1 MGLLTRTALALAALA
16 IGSGGGALAADA
28 GAAAKVSGSVVN
40 EPAVVDGVV
49 WTTLS
54 SYSNA
59 DFLIDTKDAG
69 QRTKAVALLNRARR
83 EGRRVVIVF
92 DPSSG
97 AVDLSAPVAYFR
109 VLELDY
115 DEARLAIDGAP
126 TGAAPQG
133 ASGPAAKAVARG
145 LGRKYSGDWDGAE
158 AELKAALGDAAL
170 SPSLRAIAYR
180 TLGEMAQARAEN
192 DFRLGSPESDQ
203 LLMDALSDFK
213 SEQVQTPESSG
224 PKIEI
229 AWVLVDLGAYDE
241 ALAIYRDLAA
251 HDRRQ
256 AFWADI
262 AVSYVHRARGEYDDS
277 LKALDEVA
285 SKHGR
290 DSMPYHYHRGLTLLR
305 MGRDAEAV
313 EEFTT
318 GLKFQPDYGWA
329 KMGRACAYG
338 RMGRLKEALA
348 DVRGGSVLE
357 AQEINQ
363 KLFARDY
370 YERARAAT
378 IAEQLST
385 AISAGAPA
393 KIDSACKEAW
403 PNGFTGRSRSP
414 LLPKA

>member
-1 MGLLTRTALALAALA
+1 MGLLTRTALAAAALA

-28 GAAAKVSGSVVN
+28 GAAAKVSGGVSN

-59 DFLIDTKDAG
+59 DFLIDTKDLG
-69 QRTKAVALLNRARR
+69 QRTKALALLNRARR
-83 EGRRVVIVF
+83 EGKRVTIVF

-97 AVDLSAPVAYFR
+97 AVDVSAPVAYFR

-115 DEARLAIDGAP
+115 DETRLAIDSTP

-145 LGRKYSGDWDGAE
+145 LGRKYSGDWSGAE
-158 AELKAALGDAAL
+158 GELKTALSDATL
-170 SPSLRAIAYR
+170 SPSLKAIAYR
-180 TLGEMAQARAEN
+180 TLGEMAQAKGEN
-192 DFRLGSPESDQ
+192 DFRLGTPESDQ

-213 SEQVQTPESSG
+213 AEQIQTPDSSG

-241 ALAIYRDLAA
+241 ALAMYRDLAV

-262 AVSYVHRARGEYDDS
+262 AVSYVHRARGENDEA

-285 SKHGR
+285 RKHGR
-290 DSMPYHYHRGLTLLR
+290 DNMPYHYHRGLTLLR
-305 MGRDAEAV
+305 MGRDAEAAD
-313 EEFTT
+313 EFSA

-348 DVRGGSVLE
+348 DVRGGSDLE
-357 AQEINQ
+357 AQEIKQ

-370 YERARAAT
+370 YDRARVAS
-378 IAEQLST
+378 IAEQLSA
-385 AISAGAPA
+385 AISAGTPA
-393 KIDSACKEAW
+393 KSESACKEAW

-414 LLPKA
+414 LLPTT